1 MDIKDI
7 QPDKIYG
14 SHDAALFLGC
24 TRQNV
29 CLQASLGRIE
39 HERLSNGAYVIT
51 GRAILAYAQAR
62 HSRHTGRRRA
72 MTLAD
77 AEAT

>member
-7 QPDKIYG
+7 ILDKIYG
-14 SHDAALFLGC
+14 SNDAALFLGC

-51 GRAILAYAQAR
+51 GRAILAYAQQR
-62 HSRHTGRRRA
+62 LSQNTGRRRA
-72 MTLAD
+72 VSLES
-77 AEAT
+77 AEAS